1 MKKIVALIG
10 IFMLMIS
17 CSTNDDQPNVHF
29 ELLPVESVV
38 MPAEFYA
45 NTENEIKISYLQP
58 TSCHGF
64 DGFYYDKVDTT
75 RTVAIQSF
83 VLEQSNCTTL
93 TNEIKEKSLMFKPLD
108 PGTYLFK
115 FWKGKDSN
123 GEDIFEEYSIVVQ

>member
-93 TNEIKEKSLMFKPLD
+93 TNEIKEKSLMFKPL
-108 PGTYLFK
+108 
-115 FWKGKDSN
+115 
-123 GEDIFEEYSIVVQ
+123 